1 MLNTIS
7 GIVTTQRNSAV
18 MMLKDGSDEKWGH
31 KNFLS
36 TFAEKLLM
44 SLSVAKR
51 PFFAP
56 SDLRIHLSLTFMSLT

>member
-31 KNFLS
+31 KNLS